1 MTRSRFSL
9 QGVALFLIVTAFVTA
24 QPKQKNDAVTGIWR
38 GEIDNLPA
46 ATLNI
51 TDEAGPLQG
60 AMLFYLVR
68 RNPGKPSTS
77 SPGVPEPLFNLQFDG
92 KKLTFQLSHRHA
104 HADSS
109 SDPPVTFY
117 MELTGPDEAKLV
129 RVPQDSPAFMRIVR
143 EKR

>member
-1 MTRSRFSL
+1 MTRSRIPL
-9 QGVALFLIVTAFVTA
+9 LMMAMALIVAAILAA
-24 QPKQKNDAVTGIWR
+24 QSKPNNDAITGIWR
-38 GEIDNLPA
+38 GEIDNVPA

-68 RNPGKPSTS
+68 RHPGKPSTS
-77 SPGVPEPLFNLQFDG
+77 SPGLPEALFNPQFDG

-104 HADSS
+104 HANTT
-109 SDPPVTFY
+109 SDPPVAFY

-129 RVPQDSPAFMRIVR
+129 RVPQDGPAFMRMVR